1 MKAELIRI
9 DGTKKKVTID
19 TFDQARQL
27 VCNYGYNA
35 PLEILH
41 LHSGKALLIDEEGK
55 LKNLEMNPSA
65 TKLAHEEEAIYPSD
79 FVCGDVILIEDLDE
93 FDSLPFE

>member
-35 PLEILH
+35 PLEILY
-41 LHSGKALLIDEEGK
+41 LHNGRALLIDEEGK
-55 LKNLEMNPSA
+55 LKNLEMNSTA

-93 FDSLPFE
+93 FDGLPFE